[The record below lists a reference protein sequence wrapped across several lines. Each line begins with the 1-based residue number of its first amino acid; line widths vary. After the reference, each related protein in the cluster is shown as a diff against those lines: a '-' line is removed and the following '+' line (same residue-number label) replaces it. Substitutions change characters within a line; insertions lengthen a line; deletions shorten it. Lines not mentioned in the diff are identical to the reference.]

1 MTVKMSTDFVLMNY
15 CWIWAGL
22 PIEDQSIKIT
32 VVTLLLILNS
42 CPAET
47 ETLEKGVNDVVLM
60 FLLLTLNIFHAFFRV
75 SIVDFQQVNV
85 HGHVDVVCKKMLKIS
100 LNSQESTCAEIFFY
114 LKVTPAQVFCNIFE
128 NISFAEHFGW
138 LLET

>member
-1 MTVKMSTDFVLMNY
+1 MSTDFVLMNY

-22 PIEDQSIKIT
+22 PIEDQFIKIT

-47 ETLEKGVNDVVLM
+47 ETLEKSVNDVALM
-60 FLLLTLNIFHAFFRV
+60 FLLLTLNIFHTFFRV

-85 HGHVDVVCKKMLKIS
+85 NCQQVNVNWLVAHKI
-100 LNSQESTCAEIFFY
+100 QFIGEFF
-114 LKVTPAQVFCNIFE
+114 T
-128 NISFAEHFGW
+128 
-138 LLET
+138 